1 MTGENSAQTQVQ
13 LDASSCEERYR
24 RPYKLLEDRP
34 CLCYWPCCWSTV
46 RMSASDEMM
55 KVLQQIWSKLQGF
68 SQDHPLMQAAFLIMV
83 LFFLTFITMMMIGCL
98 YGRCGCCQGTRNRV
112 SVIWL
117 AHFQSTKHEDQDKD
131 GQQNTAG
138 QNKEQIDEIQ
148 CFLLCDSTHYGDY
161 NQPIKVV
168 YRTNTRNNG
177 DDGIQKRF
185 SNVDT
190 INNWEITF
198 LWIVQMLATLQTFPT
213 VLNNTA
219 CCK

>member
-1 MTGENSAQTQVQ
+1 MTVQ
-13 LDASSCEERYR
+13 LFETLTTTAWQEKTLHRRKLDASSCEERYR

-112 SVIWL
+112 SVIWS
-117 AHFQSTKHEDQDKD
+117 ARFQSTKHEDQDKD

-148 CFLLCDSTHYGDY
+148 CFLLCDIAH
-161 NQPIKVV
+161 
-168 YRTNTRNNG
+168 
-177 DDGIQKRF
+177 
-185 SNVDT
+185 
-190 INNWEITF
+190 ITVIITS
-198 LWIVQMLATLQTFPT
+198 L
-213 VLNNTA
+213 
-219 CCK
+219 